1 MAREGKGLRQ
11 HQMAMPLALLG
22 LALVLVG
29 LAIAGPAEAARGL
42 WAILTAQDVLI
53 TDYMAIGGPG
63 AALVNAGLVG
73 LITAGLLWLCAEPFN
88 AMAVVAAGLM

>member
-53 TDYMAIGGPG
+53 TD
-63 AALVNAGLVG
+63 
-73 LITAGLLWLCAEPFN
+73 
-88 AMAVVAAGLM
+88 

>member
-1 MAREGKGLRQ
+1 MRQ
-11 HQMAMPLALLG
+11 HQMAMPLALLGLG

-63 AALVNAGLVG
+63 AALSTPDWWG
-73 LITAGLLWLCAEPFN
+73 
-88 AMAVVAAGLM
+88 

>member
-29 LAIAGPAEAARGL
+29 LAIAGPAEAARGRL
-42 WAILTAQDVLI
+42 WSTPDWW
-53 TDYMAIGGPG
+53 G
-63 AALVNAGLVG
+63 
-73 LITAGLLWLCAEPFN
+73 
-88 AMAVVAAGLM
+88 